1 MIQQFSP
8 WGNAGLGR
16 ERAGEDE
23 IDGAKSEDA
32 GRGRACSGNTSC
44 IPVFRY
50 KNDGRSLIKKTSR
63 RAVTKKLYQ
72 YVLKFKFTRRAFK
85 SVTHCVTPASVTSRF
100 DGDLDTQSRPLV
112 DHLTITIAEG
122 SLHHAKFVEGSTF
135 DSWW

>member
-1 MIQQFSP
+1 M
-8 WGNAGLGR
+8 
-16 ERAGEDE
+16 
-23 IDGAKSEDA
+23 
-32 GRGRACSGNTSC
+32 
-44 IPVFRY
+44 FRY